1 MAEVRVMQASD
12 LRVGGY
18 VIFDNVACA
27 VRDIQT
33 SKTGKHGSAKCRI
46 EAVGII
52 NGQKKVHLCPGGD
65 NVQVPIIEKKNAQVL
80 SAQENSATVMDTET
94 YETFDIKIPEDQKG
108 NVKEGG
114 IVNYWIIMDE
124 KIIMAAK

>member
-1 MAEVRVMQASD
+1 MAEVRVMQASE

-18 VIFDNVACA
+18 VIFDNIACA

-46 EAVGII
+46 EAIGLI
-52 NGQKKVHLCPGGD
+52 NGQKKAQLCHGGD
-65 NVQVPIIEKKNAQVL
+65 KVQVPIIETKNAQVL
-80 SAQENSATVMDTET
+80 SVQENSATVMDTET
-94 YETFDIKIPEDQKG
+94 YETFDIKIPEEHKAT
-108 NVKEGG
+108 VKEGG
-114 IVNYWIIMDE
+114 IINYWVIMDE